1 MLIDRETACKP
12 YGTLFAV
19 LHHPYFPAVVSNSL
33 TLLQPY
39 LGDNQ
44 GVTFVLIISLMLYSI
59 KRNPSERI
67 ADQCVQTRPPK
78 LTWGP
83 AGTLGADTFGKVLH
97 TCLPKKKQMLF
108 FVINSYCKTKPA
120 CCDLPCSAILLRAAG
135 TAGEQEGFCELCPI
149 GVQGEPP
156 TFCSAAHCPSC
167 TCSLCFC
174 NVLSKLGCN
183 LETGRMCFGCA
194 QNQEFQI
201 SSKSDKGASHFP
213 LSRWKGLLP

>member
-59 KRNPSERI
+59 KRNPSECI

-78 LTWGP
+78 LTRGP

-97 TCLPKKKQMLF
+97 TCLPKKNKCYFLSSTLTARQSLLAVTCPVLLFYWKQRAQQVSRKG
-108 FVINSYCKTKPA
+108 FV
-120 CCDLPCSAILLRAAG
+120 
-135 TAGEQEGFCELCPI
+135 
-149 GVQGEPP
+149 
-156 TFCSAAHCPSC
+156 SC
-167 TCSLCFC
+167 AP
-174 NVLSKLGCN
+174 LGCR
-183 LETGRMCFGCA
+183 G
-194 QNQEFQI
+194 
-201 SSKSDKGASHFP
+201 SPP
-213 LSRWKGLLP
+213 LSAVLPIARAVLAACAFAMFYPS

>member
-1 MLIDRETACKP
+1 MLIYHETACKP

-78 LTWGP
+78 LTRGP

-97 TCLPKKKQMLF
+97 TCLPKKTNVIFCHQLLLQAKACLLWLALF
-108 FVINSYCKTKPA
+108 CYFI
-120 CCDLPCSAILLRAAG
+120 
-135 TAGEQEGFCELCPI
+135 E
-149 GVQGEPP
+149 
-156 TFCSAAHCPSC
+156 
-167 TCSLCFC
+167 
-174 NVLSKLGCN
+174 
-183 LETGRMCFGCA
+183 
-194 QNQEFQI
+194 
-201 SSKSDKGASHFP
+201 SSGH
-213 LSRWKGLLP
+213 SRWAGRVVWAVPHWGAGGVPHFLQCCPLPELYLQPVFLQCFIQARL

>member
-1 MLIDRETACKP
+1 
-12 YGTLFAV
+12 
-19 LHHPYFPAVVSNSL
+19 
-33 TLLQPY
+33 
-39 LGDNQ
+39 
-44 GVTFVLIISLMLYSI
+44 
-59 KRNPSERI
+59 
-67 ADQCVQTRPPK
+67 
-78 LTWGP
+78 
-83 AGTLGADTFGKVLH
+83 
-97 TCLPKKKQMLF
+97 MLF

-120 CCDLPCSAILLRAAG
+120 CCDLPCSAILLKAAG

-174 NVLSKLGCN
+174 NVLSKLGFN

-213 LSRWKGLLP
+213 LSRWKDCSHSCGMCVLGHFWTNVCPFFSWCACVCEPQVLIMHGPDYSSLKQKIKQQEADRSWQISILIVISFLAVSGAFYDSQASKKTNSYIKD